1 MALLAHAGHWLVYVL
16 YAVPVVVVGASIVI
30 SLLRQRRERRADR
43 SPGSAEG

>member
-1 MALLAHAGHWLVYVL
+1 MALIAHAGHWLMYIL

-30 SLLRQRRERRADR
+30 NLLRQRRQRQAGR